1 MKSRILT
8 SGKSCPSITPLRLPL
23 LVIRSP
29 QAHTPNSISI
39 SSSFFAGLM
48 LVANTDRP
56 CCMCNNRPH
65 LLLCIVMQGSLI
77 IIVVVVVIIILWH
90 SRDAYVSQSSDF
102 STVKVFY
109 ICKFIKLLL
118 RLAAFYVVGCST
130 SILIEDLMFYQL
142 FTVHTKCCRFCVT
155 L

>member
-1 MKSRILT
+1 MHT
-8 SGKSCPSITPLRLPL
+8 SPRVVTSTVKVFSTVDL
-23 LVIRSP
+23 
-29 QAHTPNSISI
+29 Q
-39 SSSFFAGLM
+39 
-48 LVANTDRP
+48 TDRQTDKFV
-56 CCMCNNRPH
+56 
-65 LLLCIVMQGSLI
+65 IV

-130 SILIEDLMFYQL
+130 SILMFYQL

-155 L
+155 P